1 MKYTLKLTKAR
12 MSQYSSLLLDWTL
25 SPAGWR
31 KREPWAC
38 GFYEID
44 GLGVRC
50 AASRKPI
57 GMTTKEEVML
67 DSATYSRAQ
76 HGHLALL
83 LVLLG
88 RVTLRES
95 DIGFWEPDVI
105 FTTINAA
112 RATKKIN
119 AGLPCAAEEGGTA

>member
-12 MSQYSSLLLDWTL
+12 MSQYSTLLTDWTL
-25 SPAGWR
+25 NPAEWR

-50 AASRKPI
+50 VASRKPN
-57 GMTTKEEVML
+57 GMSAKAEVML
-67 DSATYSRAQ
+67 DFVMDCRAQ
-76 HGHLALL
+76 KGHLALL

-105 FTTINAA
+105 FTTIHAA

-119 AGLPCAAEEGGTA
+119 AGLPGAAEMGGAA